1 MEKRMTHTI
10 ENSNNELL
18 NLMQKVKD
26 QAERSKDFI
35 APTNALQIQTLNKD
49 GSPADDSEQSKFSRI
64 VVEREDGEPT
74 YMYNAN
80 DVALSQIVQRAGID
94 SRTMQRLQQGYPTQF
109 DSVINAIWQKE
120 PKNTMIRT
128 FMDTNTHG
136 IARAVLSDKFKT
148 FDNTNLLNS
157 AIPQLMESEAQWK
170 VVNADVT
177 DKRLYL
183 RLKSEVITGE
193 GANKGDLMASGIGL
207 SNSEVG
213 AGSVQVYQMYW
224 TLACLNGMQTENRH
238 RQSHITSSQAD
249 GETWKMLSN
258 EAKNAD
264 NKALEL
270 KVRDLVAGYT
280 SRDSF
285 DEVIHKMKTAGED
298 IIEGSVNNAVDN
310 LGKVINLTK
319 KETSSVLDG
328 LMATIGQ
335 EGYAGN
341 AISRATMINAVTNV
355 ANRVDADEMDDWQR
369 RGGQI
374 LNMNKTDWNRV
385 AVAA

>member
-1 MEKRMTHTI
+1 MTYNI
-10 ENSNNELL
+10 ENSQNILMSLMEKVREQKKRSADYITSTNNL
-18 NLMQKVKD
+18 QVKTFN
-26 QAERSKDFI
+26 R
-35 APTNALQIQTLNKD
+35 D
-49 GSPADDSEQSKFSRI
+49 GSPADDSDQAKLSRI
-64 VVEREDGEPT
+64 IVERKKEPT
-74 YMYNAN
+74 MFLTTNE
-80 DVALSQIVQRAGID
+80 VALSQIGQRAGID

-128 FMDTNTHG
+128 FMDTDTHG

-249 GETWKMLSN
+249 GETWKMLSS
-258 EAKNAD
+258 EAKDAD

-280 SRDSF
+280 SRESF
-285 DEVIHKMKTAGED
+285 DEVIDKMKTAGQD
-298 IIEGSVNNAVDN
+298 VIEGSVNNAVDN

-319 KETSSVLDG
+319 KETASVLDG

-341 AISRATMINAVTNV
+341 PVSRATMINAVTNV

-385 AVAA
+385 AVAV

>member
-1 MEKRMTHTI
+1 MTHTI
-10 ENSNNELL
+10 ENSNGQLL
-18 NLMQKVKD
+18 DLMQKVKD
-26 QAERSKDFI
+26 QSERSKDFI

-80 DVALSQIVQRAGID
+80 DVALSQIGQRAGID

-128 FMDTNTHG
+128 FMDSDTHG

-249 GETWKMLSN
+249 GETWKMLSS
-258 EAKNAD
+258 EAKDAD

-280 SRDSF
+280 SRESF
-285 DEVIHKMKTAGED
+285 DEVIDKMKTAGQD
-298 IIEGSVNNAVDN
+298 VIEGSVNNAVDN

-319 KETSSVLDG
+319 KETASVLDG

-341 AISRATMINAVTNV
+341 PVSRATMVNAVTNV

-385 AVAA
+385 AVAV

>member
-80 DVALSQIVQRAGID
+80 DVALSQIGQRAGID

>member
-1 MEKRMTHTI
+1 MTHTI
-10 ENSNNELL
+10 ENSNGQLL
-18 NLMQKVKD
+18 DLMQKVKD
-26 QAERSKDFI
+26 QAKRSKDFI
-35 APTNALQIQTLNKD
+35 ASTNALQIQTLNKD
-49 GSPADDSEQSKFSRI
+49 GSLADDSEQSKFSRI

-80 DVALSQIVQRAGID
+80 DVALSQIGQRAGID

-128 FMDTNTHG
+128 FMDTDTHG

-157 AIPQLMESEAQWK
+157 AIPQLMESKAQWK

-249 GETWKMLSN
+249 GETWKMLSS
-258 EAKNAD
+258 EAKDAD

-280 SRDSF
+280 SRESF
-285 DEVIHKMKTAGED
+285 DEVIDKMKTAGQD
-298 IIEGSVNNAVDN
+298 VIEGSVNNAVDN

-319 KETSSVLDG
+319 KETASVLDG

>member
-10 ENSNNELL
+10 ENSNGQLL
-18 NLMQKVKD
+18 DLMQKVKD

-35 APTNALQIQTLNKD
+35 APTSALQIQTLNKD
-49 GSPADDSEQSKFSRI
+49 GSPADDSDQSKFSRI

-80 DVALSQIVQRAGID
+80 EVALSQIGQRAGID

-128 FMDTNTHG
+128 FMDSNTHG

-193 GANKGDLMASGIGL
+193 GANRGDLMASGIGL

-213 AGSVQVYQMYW
+213 AGSVQV
-224 TLACLNGMQTENRH
+224 
-238 RQSHITSSQAD
+238 
-249 GETWKMLSN
+249 SN
-258 EAKNAD
+258 
-264 NKALEL
+264 
-270 KVRDLVAGYT
+270 
-280 SRDSF
+280 
-285 DEVIHKMKTAGED
+285 
-298 IIEGSVNNAVDN
+298 
-310 LGKVINLTK
+310 
-319 KETSSVLDG
+319 VLDVS
-328 LMATIGQ
+328 LP
-335 EGYAGN
+335 
-341 AISRATMINAVTNV
+341 
-355 ANRVDADEMDDWQR
+355 
-369 RGGQI
+369 
-374 LNMNKTDWNRV
+374 
-385 AVAA
+385 

>member
-1 MEKRMTHTI
+1 MTHTI
-10 ENSNNELL
+10 ENPQGQ
-18 NLMQKVKD
+18 LMALMEKVKEQD
-26 QAERSKDFI
+26 ARSRDFI
-35 APTNALQIQTLNKD
+35 APTNALQIETLNRD
-49 GSPADDSEQSKFSRI
+49 GSPADDSDQANVSRI
-64 VVEREDGEPT
+64 VVEREDGAPT
-74 YMYNAN
+74 HMYKAN
-80 DVALSQIVQRAGID
+80 DVALSQIGQRAGID
-94 SRTMQRLQQGYPTQF
+94 SRTMQRLQQGYPSQF

-120 PKNTMIRT
+120 PKNTMVRT
-128 FMDTNTHG
+128 FMDSDTGG

-148 FDNTNLLNS
+148 FDNTNLLQS

-183 RLKSEVITGE
+183 RLKSDVITGE

-249 GETWKMLSN
+249 GDTWKMLTS
-258 EAKNAD
+258 EAKDAD
-264 NKALEL
+264 NRALEL

-285 DEVIHKMKTAGED
+285 DEVIDQMKKAGED
-298 IIEGSVNNAVDN
+298 VIEGSVNNAVDN

-341 AISRATMINAVTNV
+341 PVTRATMINAVTNV
-355 ANRVDADEMDDWQR
+355 ANSVHADEADDWQR

-374 LNMNKTDWNRV
+374 LNLAKSDWNRV

>member
-1 MEKRMTHTI
+1 MTHTI
-10 ENSNNELL
+10 ENSNGQLL
-18 NLMQKVKD
+18 DLMQKVKD
-26 QAERSKDFI
+26 QSERSKDFI

-80 DVALSQIVQRAGID
+80 DVALSQIGQRAGID

-128 FMDTNTHG
+128 FMDSDTHG

-249 GETWKMLSN
+249 GDTWKMLSS
-258 EAKNAD
+258 EAKDAD

-280 SRDSF
+280 SRESF
-285 DEVIHKMKTAGED
+285 DEVIDKMKTAGQD
-298 IIEGSVNNAVDN
+298 VIEGSVNNAVDN

-319 KETSSVLDG
+319 KETASVLDG

-341 AISRATMINAVTNV
+341 PVSRATMVNAVTNV

-385 AVAA
+385 AVAV

>member
-1 MEKRMTHTI
+1 MTHDI
-10 ENSNNELL
+10 ENSNGQ
-18 NLMQKVKD
+18 LMALMRKV
-26 QAERSKDFI
+26 QEQNSRSSDFI
-35 APTNALQIQTLNKD
+35 APTNALQIETLNRD
-49 GSPADDSEQSKFSRI
+49 GSPADDSDQSNVSRI
-64 VVEREDGEPT
+64 VVERENGEPT
-74 YMYNAN
+74 HMFRAN
-80 DVALSQIVQRAGID
+80 DVALSQIGQRAGID

-109 DSVINAIWQKE
+109 DSVINAIWKKE
-120 PKNTMIRT
+120 PKNTMVRT
-128 FMDTNTHG
+128 FMDSDTGG

-148 FDNTNLLNS
+148 FDNTNLLQS
-157 AIPQLMESEAQWK
+157 AIPQLMDSEAQWK

-183 RLKSEVITGE
+183 RLKSEVYTGE

-238 RQSHITSSQAD
+238 RQSHITSSQSD
-249 GETWKMLSN
+249 GETWKMLTS
-258 EAKNAD
+258 EAKEAD

-285 DEVIHKMKTAGED
+285 DEVVDKMQKAGED
-298 IIEGSVNNAVDN
+298 LIDGSPQNAVEN

-328 LMATIGQ
+328 LMATMGQ

-341 AISRATMINAVTNV
+341 PVSRATMINAVTNV
-355 ANRVDADEMDDWQR
+355 ANNVDADSTDDWQR

-374 LNMNKTDWNRV
+374 LELNKSDWNRV

>member
-1 MEKRMTHTI
+1 MTHTI

-80 DVALSQIVQRAGID
+80 DVALSQIGQRAGID

-128 FMDTNTHG
+128 FMDSNTHG

-258 EAKNAD
+258 EAKDAD

-270 KVRDLVAGYT
+270 KVSDLVAGYT

>member
-1 MEKRMTHTI
+1 MTHTI

-18 NLMQKVKD
+18 NLMQKVKS

-64 VVEREDGEPT
+64 VVEREEGEPT

-80 DVALSQIVQRAGID
+80 DVALSQIGQRAGID

-128 FMDTNTHG
+128 FMDSDTHG
-136 IARAVLSDKFKT
+136 IARAVLSDKFKP

-249 GETWKMLSN
+249 GETWKMLTN
-258 EAKNAD
+258 EAKDAD

-285 DEVIHKMKTAGED
+285 DEVVDKMKTAGQD

-341 AISRATMINAVTNV
+341 AISRATMVNAVTNV

-385 AVAA
+385 AVAV

>member
-10 ENSNNELL
+10 ENSNGQLL
-18 NLMQKVKD
+18 DLMQKVKD

-49 GSPADDSEQSKFSRI
+49 GSPADDSDQSKFSRI

-80 DVALSQIVQRAGID
+80 DVALSQIGQRAGID

-128 FMDTNTHG
+128 FMDSDTHG

-193 GANKGDLMASGIGL
+193 GANRGDLMASGIGL

-249 GETWKMLSN
+249 GETWKMLSS
-258 EAKNAD
+258 EAKDAD

-280 SRDSF
+280 SRESF
-285 DEVIHKMKTAGED
+285 DEVIDKMKTAGQD
-298 IIEGSVNNAVDN
+298 VIEGSVNNAVDS

-319 KETSSVLDG
+319 KETASVLDG

-341 AISRATMINAVTNV
+341 PVSRATMINAVTNV

-385 AVAA
+385 AVAV

>member
-1 MEKRMTHTI
+1 MTHDI
-10 ENSNNELL
+10 ENSNGQLRA
-18 NLMQKVKD
+18 LMRKV
-26 QAERSKDFI
+26 QEQNSRSSDFI
-35 APTNALQIQTLNKD
+35 APTNALQIETLNRD
-49 GSPADDSEQSKFSRI
+49 GSPADDSDQSNVSRI
-64 VVEREDGEPT
+64 VVERENGEPT
-74 YMYNAN
+74 HMFRAN
-80 DVALSQIVQRAGID
+80 DVALSQIGQRAGID

-109 DSVINAIWQKE
+109 DSVINAIWKKE
-120 PKNTMIRT
+120 PKNTMVRT
-128 FMDTNTHG
+128 FMDSDTGG

-148 FDNTNLLNS
+148 FDNTNLLQS
-157 AIPQLMESEAQWK
+157 AIPQLMDSEAQWK

-183 RLKSEVITGE
+183 RLKSEVYTGE

-238 RQSHITSSQAD
+238 RQSHITSSQSD
-249 GETWKMLSN
+249 GETWKMLTS
-258 EAKNAD
+258 EAKEAD

-285 DEVIHKMKTAGED
+285 DEVVDKMKTAGED
-298 IIEGSVNNAVDN
+298 LIDGSPQNAVEN

-328 LMATIGQ
+328 LMATMGQ

-341 AISRATMINAVTNV
+341 PVSRATMINAVTNV
-355 ANRVDADEMDDWQR
+355 ANNVDADSTDDWQR

-374 LNMNKTDWNRV
+374 LELNKSDWNRV

>member
-35 APTNALQIQTLNKD
+35 APTSALQIQTLNKD

-64 VVEREDGEPT
+64 VVEREDGKPT

-80 DVALSQIVQRAGID
+80 DVALSQIGQRAGID

-128 FMDTNTHG
+128 FMDSDTHG

-249 GETWKMLSN
+249 GETWKMLTN
-258 EAKNAD
+258 EAKDAD

-285 DEVIHKMKTAGED
+285 DEVVDKMKTAGQD

-341 AISRATMINAVTNV
+341 AISRATMVNAVTNV

-385 AVAA
+385 AVAV

>member
-1 MEKRMTHTI
+1 MTHTI
-10 ENSNNELL
+10 ENSNGQLL
-18 NLMQKVKD
+18 DLMQKVKD
-26 QAERSKDFI
+26 QSERSKDFI
-35 APTNALQIQTLNKD
+35 APTSALQIQTLNKD
-49 GSPADDSEQSKFSRI
+49 GSPADDSDQSKFSRI

-80 DVALSQIVQRAGID
+80 DVALSQIGQRAGID

-128 FMDTNTHG
+128 FMDSNTHG

-193 GANKGDLMASGIGL
+193 GANRGDLMASGIGL

-249 GETWKMLSN
+249 GETWKMLSS
-258 EAKNAD
+258 EAKDAD

-280 SRDSF
+280 SRESF
-285 DEVIHKMKTAGED
+285 DEVIDKMKTAGQD
-298 IIEGSVNNAVDN
+298 VIEGSVNNAVDN

-319 KETSSVLDG
+319 KETASVLDG

-341 AISRATMINAVTNV
+341 PVSRATMVNAVTNV

-385 AVAA
+385 AVAV

>member
-1 MEKRMTHTI
+1 MTHTI
-10 ENSNNELL
+10 ENSQNILMSLMEKVREQKKRSADYITSTNNL
-18 NLMQKVKD
+18 QVKTFN
-26 QAERSKDFI
+26 R
-35 APTNALQIQTLNKD
+35 D
-49 GSPADDSEQSKFSRI
+49 GSPADDSDQAKLSRI
-64 VVEREDGEPT
+64 IVERKKEPT
-74 YMYNAN
+74 MFLTTNE
-80 DVALSQIVQRAGID
+80 VALSQIGQRAGID

-128 FMDTNTHG
+128 FKDSETHG

-148 FDNTNLLNS
+148 FDNTNLINASL
-157 AIPQLMESEAQWK
+157 PQLIESEAQWK

-249 GETWKMLSN
+249 GETWKMLTN
-258 EAKNAD
+258 EAKDAD

-280 SRDSF
+280 SRESF
-285 DEVIHKMKTAGED
+285 DEVIDKMKIAGED
-298 IIEGSVNNAVDN
+298 VISGSINDAVDN

-319 KETSSVLDG
+319 KETNSVFDG

-335 EGYAGN
+335 QGYAGN
-341 AISRATMINAVTNV
+341 PVSRATMVNAVTNV

>member
-1 MEKRMTHTI
+1 MTHTI
-10 ENSNNELL
+10 ENSNGQ
-18 NLMQKVKD
+18 LMALMKKV
-26 QAERSKDFI
+26 QEQNSRSFDFT
-35 APTNALQIQTLNKD
+35 APTNRLQIQTLNRD
-49 GSPADDSEQSKFSRI
+49 GSPADDSDQSNVSRI
-64 VVEREDGEPT
+64 VVEREHGEPT
-74 YMYNAN
+74 HMFRAN
-80 DVALSQIVQRAGID
+80 EVALSQIGQRAGID

-120 PKNTMIRT
+120 PKNTMVRT
-128 FMDTNTHG
+128 FMDSDTKG
-136 IARAVLSDKFKT
+136 IARAILSDKFKT
-148 FDNTNLLNS
+148 FDNTNLLES
-157 AIPQLMESEAQWK
+157 AIPQLMNSEAQWK

-183 RLKSEVITGE
+183 RLKSEVYTGE

-213 AGSVQVYQMYW
+213 AGSVQVYKMYW

-238 RQSHITSSQAD
+238 RQSHITSSQSD
-249 GETWKMLSN
+249 GDTWKMLTA
-258 EAKNAD
+258 EAKEAD

-285 DEVIHKMKTAGED
+285 DEVLEKMQKAGED
-298 IIEGSVNNAVDN
+298 LIEGSPQTAVEN

-335 EGYAGN
+335 EGYAG
-341 AISRATMINAVTNV
+341 APVSRATMINAVTNV
-355 ANRVDADEMDDWQR
+355 ANTVEADLTDDWQR

-374 LNMNKTDWNRV
+374 LELSKSDWNRV

>member
-1 MEKRMTHTI
+1 MTHTI

-35 APTNALQIQTLNKD
+35 APTSALQIQTLNKD

-80 DVALSQIVQRAGID
+80 DVALSQIGQRAGID

-128 FMDTNTHG
+128 FMDSDTHG

-249 GETWKMLSN
+249 GETWKMLTN
-258 EAKNAD
+258 EAKDAD

-285 DEVIHKMKTAGED
+285 DEVVDKMKTAGQD

-341 AISRATMINAVTNV
+341 AISRATMVNAVTNV

-385 AVAA
+385 AVAV

>member
-1 MEKRMTHTI
+1 MTHTI
-10 ENSNNELL
+10 ENSNGQLL
-18 NLMQKVKD
+18 DLMQKVKD

-49 GSPADDSEQSKFSRI
+49 GSPADDSDQSKFSRI

-80 DVALSQIVQRAGID
+80 DVALSQIGQRAGID

-128 FMDTNTHG
+128 FMDSDTHG

-193 GANKGDLMASGIGL
+193 GANRGDLMASGIGL

-249 GETWKMLSN
+249 GETWKMLSS
-258 EAKNAD
+258 EAKDAD

-280 SRDSF
+280 SRESF
-285 DEVIHKMKTAGED
+285 DEVIDKMKTAGQD
-298 IIEGSVNNAVDN
+298 VIEGSVNNAVDS

-319 KETSSVLDG
+319 KETASVLDG

-341 AISRATMINAVTNV
+341 PVSRATMINAVTNV

-385 AVAA
+385 AVAV

>member
-1 MEKRMTHTI
+1 MTYKI
-10 ENSNNELL
+10 ENSQGQ
-18 NLMQKVKD
+18 LMALMEKVKEQD
-26 QAERSKDFI
+26 ARSRDFI
-35 APTNALQIQTLNKD
+35 APTNALQIETLNRD
-49 GSPADDSEQSKFSRI
+49 GSPADDSDQVNVSRI
-64 VVEREDGEPT
+64 VVEREDGAPT
-74 YMYNAN
+74 HMYKAN
-80 DVALSQIVQRAGID
+80 DVALSQIGQRAGID
-94 SRTMQRLQQGYPTQF
+94 SRTMQRLQQGYPSQF

-120 PKNTMIRT
+120 PKNTMVRT
-128 FMDTNTHG
+128 FMDSDTGGT
-136 IARAVLSDKFKT
+136 ARAVLSDKFKT
-148 FDNTNLLNS
+148 FDNTNLLQS
-157 AIPQLMESEAQWK
+157 AIPQLMDSEAQWK

-183 RLKSEVITGE
+183 RLKSDVITGE

-238 RQSHITSSQAD
+238 RQSHITSSQSD
-249 GETWKMLSN
+249 GETWKMLTS
-258 EAKNAD
+258 EAKDAD

-285 DEVIHKMKTAGED
+285 DEVIDKMKKAGED
-298 IIEGSVNNAVDN
+298 VIEGSVNNAVDN

-341 AISRATMINAVTNV
+341 PVTRATMVNAVTNV
-355 ANRVDADEMDDWQR
+355 ANRVHADEADDWQR

-374 LNMNKTDWNRV
+374 LNLAKSDWNRV

>member
-10 ENSNNELL
+10 ENSNGQLL
-18 NLMQKVKD
+18 DLMQKVKD

-49 GSPADDSEQSKFSRI
+49 GSPADDSDQAKFSRI

-80 DVALSQIVQRAGID
+80 EVALSHIGQRAGID

-128 FMDTNTHG
+128 FMDSDTHG

-157 AIPQLMESEAQWK
+157 AIPQLMESEAKWK

-249 GETWKMLSN
+249 GETWKMLSS
-258 EAKNAD
+258 EAKDAD

-280 SRDSF
+280 SRESF
-285 DEVIHKMKTAGED
+285 DEVIDKMKTAGQD
-298 IIEGSVNNAVDN
+298 VIQGSVNNAVDN

-319 KETSSVLDG
+319 KETASVLDG

-341 AISRATMINAVTNV
+341 PVSRATMVNAVTNV

-385 AVAA
+385 AVAV

>member
-1 MEKRMTHTI
+1 MTHTI

-64 VVEREDGEPT
+64 VVEREDGDPT

-80 DVALSQIVQRAGID
+80 DVALSQIGQRAGID

-128 FMDTNTHG
+128 FMDSDTHG

-249 GETWKMLSN
+249 GETWKMLTD
-258 EAKNAD
+258 ETKNAD
-264 NKALEL
+264 NRALEL

-280 SRDSF
+280 SRESF
-285 DEVIHKMKTAGED
+285 DEIIDKMKTAGQD
-298 IIEGSVNNAVDN
+298 LIEGSVNNAVN
-310 LGKVINLTK
+310 SLGKVINLTK
-319 KETSSVLDG
+319 KETASVLDG

-341 AISRATMINAVTNV
+341 PVSRATMVNAVTNV

-385 AVAA
+385 AVAV

>member
-1 MEKRMTHTI
+1 
-10 ENSNNELL
+10 
-18 NLMQKVKD
+18 
-26 QAERSKDFI
+26 
-35 APTNALQIQTLNKD
+35 
-49 GSPADDSEQSKFSRI
+49 
-64 VVEREDGEPT
+64 
-74 YMYNAN
+74 
-80 DVALSQIVQRAGID
+80 
-94 SRTMQRLQQGYPTQF
+94 MQRLQQGYPTQF

-128 FMDTNTHG
+128 FMDSDTHG

-258 EAKNAD
+258 EAKDAD

-280 SRDSF
+280 SRESF
-285 DEVIHKMKTAGED
+285 DEVVDKMKTAGQD
-298 IIEGSVNNAVDN
+298 LIEGSVNNAVDS

-319 KETSSVLDG
+319 KETASVLDG

-341 AISRATMINAVTNV
+341 PVSRATMVNAVTNV

-385 AVAA
+385 AVAV

>member
-1 MEKRMTHTI
+1 MTHTI
-10 ENSNNELL
+10 ENSNGQLL
-18 NLMQKVKD
+18 DLMQKVKD
-26 QAERSKDFI
+26 QSERSKDFI
-35 APTNALQIQTLNKD
+35 APTSALQIQTLNKD
-49 GSPADDSEQSKFSRI
+49 GSPADDSDQSKFSRI

-80 DVALSQIVQRAGID
+80 DVALSQIGQRAGID
-94 SRTMQRLQQGYPTQF
+94 SRTMQRLQQGYPTLF

-128 FMDTNTHG
+128 FMDSNTHG

-193 GANKGDLMASGIGL
+193 GANRGDLMASGIGL

-249 GETWKMLSN
+249 GETWKMLTN
-258 EAKNAD
+258 EAKDAD

-280 SRDSF
+280 SRESF
-285 DEVIHKMKTAGED
+285 DEVIDKMKTAGQD
-298 IIEGSVNNAVDN
+298 VIEGSVNNAVDN

-319 KETSSVLDG
+319 KETASVLDG

-341 AISRATMINAVTNV
+341 PVSRATMVNAVTNV
-355 ANRVDADEMDDWQR
+355 ANRVDPDEMDDWQR

-385 AVAA
+385 AVAV

>member
-1 MEKRMTHTI
+1 MTHTI
-10 ENSNNELL
+10 ENSNGQLL
-18 NLMQKVKD
+18 DLMQKVKD

-49 GSPADDSEQSKFSRI
+49 GSPADDSDQSKFSRI

-80 DVALSQIVQRAGID
+80 EVALSQIGQRAGID

-128 FMDTNTHG
+128 FMDSDTHG

-249 GETWKMLSN
+249 GETWKMLSS
-258 EAKNAD
+258 EAKDAD

-280 SRDSF
+280 SRESF
-285 DEVIHKMKTAGED
+285 DEVIDKMKTAGQD
-298 IIEGSVNNAVDN
+298 VIQGSVNNAVDN

-319 KETSSVLDG
+319 KETASVLDG

-341 AISRATMINAVTNV
+341 PVSRATMVNAVTNV

>member
-1 MEKRMTHTI
+1 MTHTI
-10 ENSNNELL
+10 ENSNNQLL
-18 NLMQKVKD
+18 DLMQKVKD

-35 APTNALQIQTLNKD
+35 APTNALQLQTLNRD
-49 GSPADDSEQSKFSRI
+49 GSPADDSDQSNVSRI
-64 VVEREDGEPT
+64 VVEREAGEPT
-74 YMYNAN
+74 YIYNAN
-80 DVALSQIVQRAGID
+80 DVAFSQIGQRAGID
-94 SRTMQRLQQGYPTQF
+94 LRTMQRLQQGYPTQF

-120 PKNTMIRT
+120 PKNTMVRT
-128 FMDTNTHG
+128 FMDSDTGG

-148 FDNTNLLNS
+148 FDNTNLLKS

-238 RQSHITSSQAD
+238 RSSHITSSQAD
-249 GETWKMLSN
+249 GETWKMLTN
-258 EAKNAD
+258 EAKDAD

-285 DEVIHKMKTAGED
+285 DVVIDQMKKAGED
-298 IIEGSVNNAVDN
+298 IIDGSVNDAVDN

-341 AISRATMINAVTNV
+341 AISRATMVNAVTNV
-355 ANRVDADEMDDWQR
+355 ANRVDADEADDWQR

-385 AVAA
+385 AVAV

>member
-10 ENSNNELL
+10 ENSNNQLL
-18 NLMQKVKD
+18 DLMQKVKD

-64 VVEREDGEPT
+64 VVERENGEPT
-74 YMYNAN
+74 YMYNTN
-80 DVALSQIVQRAGID
+80 DVALSQIGQRAGID

-128 FMDTNTHG
+128 FMDSDTHG

-249 GETWKMLSN
+249 GETWKMLTD
-258 EAKNAD
+258 ETKNAD
-264 NKALEL
+264 NRALEL

-280 SRDSF
+280 SRESF
-285 DEVIHKMKTAGED
+285 DEIIDKMKTAGQD
-298 IIEGSVNNAVDN
+298 LIEGSVNNAVN
-310 LGKVINLTK
+310 SLGKVINLTK
-319 KETSSVLDG
+319 KETASVLDG

-341 AISRATMINAVTNV
+341 PVSRATMVNAVTNV

-385 AVAA
+385 AVAV

>member
-1 MEKRMTHTI
+1 MTHTI
-10 ENSNNELL
+10 ENSNGQLL
-18 NLMQKVKD
+18 DLMQKVKD

-49 GSPADDSEQSKFSRI
+49 GSPADDSDQSKFSRI

-80 DVALSQIVQRAGID
+80 EVALSQIGQRAGID

-128 FMDTNTHG
+128 FMDSDTHG

-193 GANKGDLMASGIGL
+193 GANRGDLMASGIGL

-249 GETWKMLSN
+249 GETWKMLSS
-258 EAKNAD
+258 EAKDAD

-280 SRDSF
+280 SRESF
-285 DEVIHKMKTAGED
+285 DEVIDKMKTAGQD
-298 IIEGSVNNAVDN
+298 VIQGSVNNAVDN

-319 KETSSVLDG
+319 KETASVLDG

-341 AISRATMINAVTNV
+341 PVSRATMVNAVTNV

-385 AVAA
+385 AVAV

>member
-1 MEKRMTHTI
+1 MANSI
-10 ENSNNELL
+10 ENSQGQ
-18 NLMQKVKD
+18 LMALMEKVKD
-26 QAERSKDFI
+26 QASRSRDFI
-35 APTNALQIQTLNKD
+35 APTNALQIETLNRD
-49 GSPADDSEQSKFSRI
+49 GSPADDSDQANVSRI
-64 VVEREDGEPT
+64 VVEREDGAPT
-74 YMYNAN
+74 HMYKAN
-80 DVALSQIVQRAGID
+80 DVALSQIGQRAGID

-120 PKNTMIRT
+120 PKNTMVRT
-128 FMDTNTHG
+128 FMDSDTGGT
-136 IARAVLSDKFKT
+136 ARAVLSDKFKT
-148 FDNTNLLNS
+148 FDNTNLLQS

-183 RLKSEVITGE
+183 RLKSDVITGE

-249 GETWKMLSN
+249 GDTWKMLTS
-258 EAKNAD
+258 EAKDAD

-285 DEVIHKMKTAGED
+285 DEVIDKMKKAGED
-298 IIEGSVNNAVDN
+298 VIEGSVNNAVDN

-341 AISRATMINAVTNV
+341 PVSRATMVNAVTNV
-355 ANRVDADEMDDWQR
+355 ANRVHADEADDWQR

-374 LNMNKTDWNRV
+374 LNLAKSDWNRV
-385 AVAA
+385 AVAV

>member
-1 MEKRMTHTI
+1 MTHTI

-80 DVALSQIVQRAGID
+80 DVALSQIGQRAGID

-128 FMDTNTHG
+128 FMDSDTHG

-157 AIPQLMESEAQWK
+157 AIPQLMESKAQWK

-249 GETWKMLSN
+249 GETWKMLTN
-258 EAKNAD
+258 EAKDAD

-285 DEVIHKMKTAGED
+285 DEVVDKMKTAGQD

-341 AISRATMINAVTNV
+341 AISRATMVNAVTNV

-385 AVAA
+385 AVAV

>member
-1 MEKRMTHTI
+1 MTHTI

-18 NLMQKVKD
+18 NLMQKVKS

-64 VVEREDGEPT
+64 VVEREEGEPT

-80 DVALSQIVQRAGID
+80 DVALSQIGQRAGID
-94 SRTMQRLQQGYPTQF
+94 SRTIKRLQQGYPTQF
-109 DSVINAIWQKE
+109 DNVINAIWQKE
-120 PKNTMIRT
+120 PKHTMIRT
-128 FMDTNTHG
+128 FMDSDTHG
-136 IARAVLSDKFKT
+136 IARAVLSDKFKP

-249 GETWKMLSN
+249 GETWKMLTN
-258 EAKNAD
+258 EAKDAD

-285 DEVIHKMKTAGED
+285 DEVVDKMKTAGQD

-341 AISRATMINAVTNV
+341 AISRATMVNAVTNV

-385 AVAA
+385 AVAV

>member
-10 ENSNNELL
+10 ENSNNQLL
-18 NLMQKVKD
+18 DLMQKVKD

-49 GSPADDSEQSKFSRI
+49 GSPADDSDQVKFSRI

-80 DVALSQIVQRAGID
+80 DVALSQIGQRAGID

-128 FMDTNTHG
+128 FMDSDTHG

-193 GANKGDLMASGIGL
+193 GANRGDLMASGIGL

-249 GETWKMLSN
+249 GETWKMLTN
-258 EAKNAD
+258 EAKDAD

-280 SRDSF
+280 SRESF
-285 DEVIHKMKTAGED
+285 DEVIDKMKTAGQD
-298 IIEGSVNNAVDN
+298 VIEGSVNNAVDN

-319 KETSSVLDG
+319 KETASVLDG

-341 AISRATMINAVTNV
+341 PVSRATMVNAVTNV
-355 ANRVDADEMDDWQR
+355 ANRVDPDEMDDWQR

-385 AVAA
+385 AVAV

>member
-1 MEKRMTHTI
+1 MTHTI
-10 ENSNNELL
+10 ENPQGQ
-18 NLMQKVKD
+18 LMALMEKVKEQD
-26 QAERSKDFI
+26 ARSRDFI
-35 APTNALQIQTLNKD
+35 APTNALQIETLNRD
-49 GSPADDSEQSKFSRI
+49 GSPADDSDQTNVSRI
-64 VVEREDGEPT
+64 VVEREDGAPT
-74 YMYNAN
+74 HMYKAN
-80 DVALSQIVQRAGID
+80 DVALSQIGQRAGID

-120 PKNTMIRT
+120 PKNTMVRT
-128 FMDTNTHG
+128 FMDSDTGG

-148 FDNTNLLNS
+148 FDNTNLLQS

-183 RLKSEVITGE
+183 RLKSDVITGE

-249 GETWKMLSN
+249 GDTWKMLTS
-258 EAKNAD
+258 EAKDAD
-264 NKALEL
+264 NRALEL

-285 DEVIHKMKTAGED
+285 DEVIDQMKKAGED
-298 IIEGSVNNAVDN
+298 VIEGSVNNAVDN

-341 AISRATMINAVTNV
+341 PVTRATMINAVTNV
-355 ANRVDADEMDDWQR
+355 ANSVHADETDDWQR

-374 LNMNKTDWNRV
+374 LNLAKSDWNRV

>member
-10 ENSNNELL
+10 ENSNGQLL
-18 NLMQKVKD
+18 DLMQKVKD
-26 QAERSKDFI
+26 QSERSKDFI

-49 GSPADDSEQSKFSRI
+49 GSPADDSDQAKFSRI
-64 VVEREDGEPT
+64 GVEREDGEPT

-80 DVALSQIVQRAGID
+80 DVALSQIGQRAGID

-128 FMDTNTHG
+128 FMDSNTHG

-193 GANKGDLMASGIGL
+193 GANRGDLMASGIGL

-249 GETWKMLSN
+249 GETWKMLSS
-258 EAKNAD
+258 EAKDAD

-280 SRDSF
+280 SRESF
-285 DEVIHKMKTAGED
+285 DEVIDKMKTAGQD
-298 IIEGSVNNAVDN
+298 VIEGSVNNAVDN

-319 KETSSVLDG
+319 KETASVLDG

-341 AISRATMINAVTNV
+341 PVSRATMVNAVTNV

-385 AVAA
+385 AVAV

>member
-1 MEKRMTHTI
+1 MTHTI
-10 ENSNNELL
+10 ENPQGQ
-18 NLMQKVKD
+18 LMALMEKVKEQD
-26 QAERSKDFI
+26 ARSREFI
-35 APTNALQIQTLNKD
+35 APTNALQIETLNRD
-49 GSPADDSEQSKFSRI
+49 GSPADDSDQANVSRI
-64 VVEREDGEPT
+64 VVEREDGAPT
-74 YMYNAN
+74 HMYKAN
-80 DVALSQIVQRAGID
+80 DVALSQIGQRAGID
-94 SRTMQRLQQGYPTQF
+94 SRTMQRLQQGYPSQF

-120 PKNTMIRT
+120 PKNTMVRT
-128 FMDTNTHG
+128 FMDSDTGG

-148 FDNTNLLNS
+148 FDNTNLLQS

-183 RLKSEVITGE
+183 RLKSDVITGE

-249 GETWKMLSN
+249 GDTWKMLTS
-258 EAKNAD
+258 EAKDAD
-264 NKALEL
+264 NRALEL

-285 DEVIHKMKTAGED
+285 DEVIDQMKKAGED
-298 IIEGSVNNAVDN
+298 VIEGSINNAVDN

-341 AISRATMINAVTNV
+341 PVTRATMINAVTNV
-355 ANRVDADEMDDWQR
+355 ANSVHADETDDWQR

-374 LNMNKTDWNRV
+374 LNLAKSDWNRV

>member
-1 MEKRMTHTI
+1 MTHTI

-35 APTNALQIQTLNKD
+35 APTSALQIQTLNKD

-80 DVALSQIVQRAGID
+80 DVALSQIGQRAGID

-128 FMDTNTHG
+128 FMDSDTHG

-258 EAKNAD
+258 EAKDAD

-280 SRDSF
+280 SRESF
-285 DEVIHKMKTAGED
+285 DEVVDKMKTAGQD

-385 AVAA
+385 AVAV